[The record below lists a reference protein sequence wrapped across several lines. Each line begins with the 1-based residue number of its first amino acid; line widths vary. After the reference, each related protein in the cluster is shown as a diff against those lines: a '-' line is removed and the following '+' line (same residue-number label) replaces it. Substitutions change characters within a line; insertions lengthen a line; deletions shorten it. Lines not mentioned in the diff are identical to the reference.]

1 MKKFVLFGVVSL
13 MILCLFALPVLAF
26 EVEQVTDDP
35 AYSDQPDGVF
45 DPAGNAHVVWSDD
58 RDGVWEIYYKVVDA
72 DSNILI
78 DDTRITSDD
87 SAKSSRPRVAL
98 DSTGRLF
105 VVWQDSENGTTLP
118 YLMRVEPTLDD
129 MDGGAATAAS
139 IVTLGPTMISDV
151 SDSNDEHHTPFI
163 AIDGTDNLH
172 IVWDAYAAD
181 EIKYSKLDGDGA
193 ELVAEKV
200 LNPGSGGS
208 WQRATPDLALD
219 SSGNVHITWADEG
232 FDTDMQ
238 IYYAMLSGTSGSTM
252 IAATRLTD
260 DDGTRS
266 WYPTI
271 NVDGDDMA
279 YLVLMAGIPYNW
291 KPVDTLDHP
300 EIYFMKIDPSLD
312 DMDGSAA
319 VADSI
324 MVIADKE
331 LTPRDRITNMRP
343 YSRLIGSTLIV
354 SHYEW
359 DGIDTYA
366 NNLDIMWV
374 STSSGSV
381 LKETRLS
388 TTAEAY
394 NDHWNHARMARTG
407 SSTFAVLWSDSQW
420 GGSTNLT
427 ATDLSTSTGGGGGGG
442 GGGCNTI
449 GPVGGNLLYDALGLF
464 VVGLVLMRI
473 RRRYLRR

>member
-1 MKKFVLFGVVSL
+1 
-13 MILCLFALPVLAF
+13 
-26 EVEQVTDDP
+26 
-35 AYSDQPDGVF
+35 
-45 DPAGNAHVVWSDD
+45 
-58 RDGVWEIYYKVVDA
+58 
-72 DSNILI
+72 
-78 DDTRITSDD
+78 
-87 SAKSSRPRVAL
+87 
-98 DSTGRLF
+98 
-105 VVWQDSENGTTLP
+105 
-118 YLMRVEPTLDD
+118 
-129 MDGGAATAAS
+129 
-139 IVTLGPTMISDV
+139 
-151 SDSNDEHHTPFI
+151 
-163 AIDGTDNLH
+163 
-172 IVWDAYAAD
+172 
-181 EIKYSKLDGDGA
+181 
-193 ELVAEKV
+193 
-200 LNPGSGGS
+200 
-208 WQRATPDLALD
+208 
-219 SSGNVHITWADEG
+219 
-232 FDTDMQ
+232 
-238 IYYAMLSGTSGSTM
+238 
-252 IAATRLTD
+252 
-260 DDGTRS
+260 
-266 WYPTI
+266 
-271 NVDGDDMA
+271 
-279 YLVLMAGIPYNW
+279 
-291 KPVDTLDHP
+291 
-300 EIYFMKIDPSLD
+300 MKIDPSLD